1 MAATALGKTLFL
13 RSASPGFE
21 GPGPS
26 SSGNGASPVLS
37 VPGRAAAVRAG
48 RTKTD
53 DAFHGGS
60 VDINH

>member
-13 RSASPGFE
+13 SQLVLVLKALVLRPLETG
-21 GPGPS
+21 
-26 SSGNGASPVLS
+26 PVLS

-48 RTKTD
+48 RSKKE
-53 DAFHGGS
+53 DAFHGVS